1 MKTKIIQSIPAMFA
15 LAAIGFRYFSL
26 WCIFT
31 TQVCYGTTVSHIS
44 LTVTKPLYLL
54 SLYLLPIAIILVFV
68 PRSVFISWLK
78 LAVWAIPLLLIFIS
92 TQPVYSGFLSTDRD
106 DAARL
111 AGEVFAGVSLVL
123 IIWKSIAARRPI

>member
-1 MKTKIIQSIPAMFA
+1 M
-15 LAAIGFRYFSL
+15 
-26 WCIFT
+26 
-31 TQVCYGTTVSHIS
+31 SHIS